1 MSEYNKYMYVLF
13 IKEQGD
19 WKFYG
24 TFNTAGGAKYWVE
37 KNKPNSIYDIEMRY
51 SYDWKG
57 KYNEN
62 K

>member
-1 MSEYNKYMYVLF
+1 MTISEYNKYMYVLF

-24 TFNTAGGAKYWVE
+24 TFNTAGGAKHWVE

-51 SYDWKG
+51 SHD
-57 KYNEN
+57 
-62 K
+62 